1 MLAGNVCSLTAA
13 APRRAR
19 GAHCAARRFI
29 DTDVTHRRRPTGPD
43 GRRRVNDDVTV
54 TSSAT

>member
-1 MLAGNVCSLTAA
+1 MLAGNVCSLAAA

-29 DTDVTHRRRPTGPD
+29 DTDVTHRRPTGPD
-43 GRRRVNDDVTV
+43 RTDAAESMM
-54 TSSAT
+54 TSP